1 MGEGIFGKTIGR
13 ATEAVA
19 ALSVVIV
26 ALIFL
31 FLFLEGVRIFGFES
45 PIHLFFGSDWEP
57 TSENPRYEMFAL
69 IIGSLFVT
77 AGAMLL
83 SIPLGVGCAIYLS
96 EISSGRIAEIL
107 KPTIEILAGIPSV
120 VLGFFAL
127 VVVSPAISMAFGI
140 PSGLTALNGAL
151 ILAMMVVP
159 TIETISEEALRA
171 VPRSHREA
179 SLALGSTKWE
189 AIRHVVLPA
198 ALPGISVAVLLAFG
212 RAIGE
217 TMVVLMA
224 TGNAAMLPSGFL
236 DPVRTMTGTIA
247 AEMGEVAIGSPH
259 YFALFMMAC
268 ILFLITLAVNM
279 AASAIIK
286 RDPSHAAH

>member
-1 MGEGIFGKTIGR
+1 MGEGLFGKSIGG
-13 ATEAVA
+13 ATEVVA
-19 ALSVVIV
+19 ALSVLIV
-26 ALIFL
+26 ALIFI
-31 FLFLEGVRIFGFES
+31 FLFSEGVRIFEFES
-45 PIHLFFGSDWEP
+45 PMHLFFGSNWQP

-83 SIPLGVGCAIYLS
+83 AIPLGVGCAVYLS
-96 EISSGRIAEIL
+96 EISSGWAAEFL

-127 VVVSPAISMAFGI
+127 VVLSPAISQAFGI
-140 PSGLTALNGAL
+140 PSGLTALNGAI

-159 TIETISEEALRA
+159 TIETISEEAMRS
-171 VPRSHREA
+171 VPRAYREA

-198 ALPGISVAVLLAFG
+198 ALPGISVAILLAFG

-224 TGNAAMLPSGFL
+224 TGNAAILPSGFL

-259 YFALFMMAC
+259 YFSLFMMAS
-268 ILFLITLAVNM
+268 ILFIITLAVNM
-279 AASAIIK
+279 AANAIIK
-286 RDPSHAAH
+286 RDSMHGNP